1 MANLYAIH
9 SVGASLATWLR
20 NRYPSDLS
28 GDLACA
34 FRLLSSADLVTL
46 DDNPSNA
53 TVGIYL
59 HRVVPN
65 QQVGNQRLPGAAA
78 DRRPSLALDLHYLIT
93 VLAGG
98 ALAEQTVAAW
108 VMRELHEHP
117 LLDRSVLSADAGWRA
132 DEVVHVLPGEMDADQ
147 LSRVWESFRRTYRLT
162 LPYIARVVRLDP
174 EPTFAGAPVV
184 ATRDGLGP
192 LEAVR

>member
-20 NRYPSDLS
+20 NRYPADFT

-46 DDNPSNA
+46 DDSPGNA

-65 QQVGNQRLPGAAA
+65 QQIGNQRPVGASLA
-78 DRRPSLALDLHYLIT
+78 RPSLALDLHYLIT
-93 VLAGG
+93 VIAGG

-132 DEVVHVLPGEMDADQ
+132 DEVVQVLPAAMDADQ

-162 LPYIARVVRLDP
+162 LPYVARVVRLDP
-174 EPTFAGAPVV
+174 DRVEDAAPVV